1 MNNNL
6 SVEPL
11 NNTITPGQRLCQE
24 REKLGLGQEDIA
36 RRLFLN
42 KSIIKAIEEDN
53 YDDIVA
59 KTYARG
65 YLRAYAQML
74 NLPEKEILASFDQLK
89 KDFVPYDTPV
99 KPERYENAGI
109 SSSYGHKKMRWLSY
123 GVIFVLILLVFAWSF
138 NKHSGVEVK
147 TISSQTNTNLT
158 QEEVVT
164 DTTKLGNVVLPTQ
177 DSALPTTDQTIDS
190 AQQISDQTKIKENSS
205 LPPAV
210 DVGQNRETKV
220 GQDQST
226 NDKPKSSKDNVKKN
240 RLTKNKHVADD
251 DSSASSDD
259 E

>member
-1 MNNNL
+1 MNNNF
-6 SVEPL
+6 SVEPQ
-11 NNTITPGQRLCQE
+11 NNIVTPGQRLRQA
-24 REKLGLGQEDIA
+24 REALGISQEDIA

-74 NLPEKEILASFDQLK
+74 NLSEKEILAGFDQLK

-109 SSSYGHKKMRWLSY
+109 SSSYGHKKTRWLSY
-123 GVIFVLILLVFAWSF
+123 GVIFVLILLVFVWSF
-138 NKHSGVEVK
+138 NRHSGTEVK
-147 TISSQTNTNLT
+147 TISPQTNTSLT
-158 QEEVVT
+158 PSEAVTT
-164 DTTKLGNVVLPTQ
+164 DTTKLGNVI
-177 DSALPTTDQTIDS
+177 ALPTTDQVIDS
-190 AQQISDQTKIKENSS
+190 AQQISDQAKIKDNSS

-210 DVGQNRETKV
+210 DVGQSQEASGV
-220 GQDQST
+220 QDQST
-226 NDKPKSSKDNVKKN
+226 NDKSKSSKEDVKKN
-240 RLTKNKHVADD
+240 HSAKKQHVSEDD
-251 DSSASSDD
+251 LSASSDD